1 MRKPR
6 LEGSLYDKFQ
16 PVSRSESTGMNIRD
30 AVVADLPTIVS
41 IYNSTIASRMVT
53 ADVEP
58 VAVESRLSWFHAHT
72 PDCRPLWVL
81 EIDQEIAGWLGFQSF
96 YSSRAAYHT
105 TAELSI
111 YIAAN
116 YRRQGVGRQ
125 LLEHA
130 IDRSPSLELKTLIG
144 VIFAHNHPSLQL
156 FEQFG
161 FTQWGYLPQVAEF
174 AEIGMCDVVILG
186 RKV

>member
-1 MRKPR
+1 M
-6 LEGSLYDKFQ
+6 
-16 PVSRSESTGMNIRD
+16 SRSESTGMNIRD
-30 AVVADLPTIVS
+30 AGLADLPAIVN

-53 ADVEP
+53 ADIEP
-58 VAVESRLSWFHAHT
+58 ISVESRLPWFQAHT
-72 PDCRPLWVL
+72 PERRPLWVL

-96 YSSRAAYHT
+96 YSSRAAYHAT
-105 TAELSI
+105 VELSI

-125 LLEHA
+125 LLQQA
-130 IDRSPSLELKTLIG
+130 IAQSPNLGIKTLIG
-144 VIFAHNHPSLQL
+144 VIFAHNHPSLRL

-161 FTQWGYLPQVAEF
+161 FTQWGYLPQIAEF
-174 AEIGMCDVVILG
+174 AEIGLCDVVILG